1 MHGFSTRVQGLARA
15 PLKASLFPV
24 MTVCAL
30 GLGQSASAGDDAIVP
45 ISGLSPYPP
54 GADCNLTPQ
63 TGTLWRNSETEPYM
77 DVDFG
82 RPNQMAAIVHQDRWS
97 NGSAQS
103 TASFYSDDGGRTWA
117 LSPTPITRCS
127 GGLQD
132 GPESFDRAS
141 DPWLTVTPGE
151 VGEGDDD
158 DDDDD
163 WGFDDDGDDG
173 DDGAVFHQMSLM
185 TDRLFPFTGELRSA
199 YSMLRSTDGGRT
211 WSDPIV
217 VSNRTE
223 FEPGAPF
230 NDKNSLTANP
240 YDRRFVYGT
249 WQLLR
254 DVLPTD
260 NSAIP
265 LQFFFSDT
273 FFVRSNDTGK
283 SWEPARAIYKIR
295 NDVTLL
301 AAAGIDP
308 NVTPIFGAQNIGH
321 QIVVLPDGRLVN
333 VSQAIFNIP
342 GPDFRERVIIRSS
355 DNGETWEQT
364 AKVIPSTTI
373 GGFVSFDSEL
383 FAASGG
389 TIGNT
394 TRSAG
399 SIPDI
404 AVNRTNGHMYVVW
417 QDVDPTFSFIGV
429 FMAMSRDGGDTWS
442 DHITVGGGDPTPDGA
457 ISFAQLPAVHVADD
471 GTVGVIFFDDRN
483 DVACPDLSLSNAQ
496 NPECFTVLPD
506 GSVKAGPLDNDWFFK
521 TYDPDLNLLSEV
533 RVTPES
539 FDLRQAPIARGYFP
553 GDYVNCSSTD
563 NDFVCAFTRA
573 NNLGLPVRGSPSDDI
588 LAFEDDNRQDMVFK
602 RIPGESVCNFE
613 HTLSRYEAQLGAAEI
628 EIPEDVRED
637 RWDFLEERFEAAC
650 DDLDETLVAAGGSEE
665 D

>member
-1 MHGFSTRVQGLARA
+1 MHGFEIGARKFGRWA
-15 PLKASLFPV
+15 LTAFLFPV
-24 MTVCAL
+24 MTL
-30 GLGQSASAGDDAIVP
+30 SLLDIGQSAFAAGDPVVP

-54 GADCNLTPQ
+54 GVDCNVTPQ
-63 TGTLWRNSETEPYM
+63 TGTVWRNSETEPYM

-82 RPNQMAAIVHQDRWS
+82 RPDRMAAIVHQDRWS

-103 TASFYSDDGGRTWA
+103 TATFYSDDGGMTWN
-117 LSPTPITRCS
+117 LSSTPITRCS
-127 GGLQD
+127 GGLQV

-141 DPWLTVTPGE
+141 DPWLAVTPGD
-151 VGEGDDD
+151 VGEYDDD
-158 DDDDD
+158 DSDGD
-163 WGFDDDGDDG
+163 GDDGDDDG

-185 TDRLFPFTGELRSA
+185 TDRLPPSGDELRSA
-199 YSMLRSTDGGRT
+199 YSMLRSKDGGKT

-223 FEPGAPF
+223 LEEGAPF
-230 NDKNSLTANP
+230 NDKNSLTADP
-240 YDRRFVYGT
+240 YKRKFVYGT
-249 WQLLR
+249 WQLLK

-260 NSAIP
+260 DSAIP
-265 LQFFFSDT
+265 LQFFYSDT
-273 FFVRSNDTGK
+273 FFVRSKNKGT

-308 NVTPIFGAQNIGH
+308 AVTPIFGAQNIGH

-333 VSQAIFNIP
+333 VSQARFSIP
-342 GPDFRERVIIRSS
+342 GPDFLERTIIRSF
-355 DNGETWEQT
+355 DKGDTWEQT
-364 AKVIPSTTI
+364 GKIIPSTTV
-373 GGFVSFDSEL
+373 GGFVSFDGEL

-417 QDVDPTFSFIGV
+417 QDVDPSFSFIGV
-429 FMAMSRDGGDTWS
+429 FMSMSRDGGDTWT
-442 DHITVGGGDPTPDGA
+442 DHITVGGGDLTPEGFT
-457 ISFAQLPAVHVADD
+457 SFAQLPAVHVADD

-483 DVACPDLSLSNAQ
+483 DVACPDLSLTNED

-521 TYDPDLNLLSEV
+521 TYDPDLDFIAER

-563 NDFVCAFTRA
+563 NDFTCAFTRT
-573 NNLGLPVRGSPSDDI
+573 NNLGLPVRGSPPDDV
-588 LAFEDDNRQDMVFK
+588 LAFEDDNRQDMVFA
-602 RIPGESVCNFE
+602 RVPGESVCNFE
-613 HTLSRYEAQLGAAEI
+613 HTLSSYEAQLAAAEI
-628 EIPEDVRED
+628 EIPTKEKKKRLK
-637 RWDFLEERFEAAC
+637 FLEQRFDAAC
-650 DDLDETLVAAGGSEE
+650 DDDDG
-665 D
+665 DDDD